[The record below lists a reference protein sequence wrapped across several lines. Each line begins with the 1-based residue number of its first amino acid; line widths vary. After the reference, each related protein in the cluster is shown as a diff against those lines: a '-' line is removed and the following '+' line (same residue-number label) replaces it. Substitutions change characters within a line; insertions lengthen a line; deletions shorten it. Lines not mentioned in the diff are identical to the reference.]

1 MNDMLA
7 LVTKNME
14 YFGTNDNSVLDLM
27 RQRVYQNVKIKKENL
42 FKMKCSIVN
51 TKIDIICM
59 TFSYFDMYHLMQRM
73 LRVPTS
79 EFLCLISHI

>member
-42 FKMKCSIVN
+42 FEMKCSIVN
-51 TKIDIICM
+51 TKIDIKWM
-59 TFSYFDMYHLMQRM
+59 TFSYIDMYHLMQRI

>member
-42 FKMKCSIVN
+42 FEMKCSIVN
-51 TKIDIICM
+51 TKIDII
-59 TFSYFDMYHLMQRM
+59 
-73 LRVPTS
+73 
-79 EFLCLISHI
+79 

>member
-42 FKMKCSIVN
+42 FEIKYSIVN
-51 TKIDIICM
+51 TKLDIIGM
-59 TFSYFDMYHLMQRM
+59 TFSYIDMYHLMQRM